1 MLPVL
6 SGGPGASP
14 AGIRLRR
21 RWMLPASLQAAVQD
35 DWQKQLEGFSL
46 EIVFLS
52 SSLTSEVGDPGRR
65 AELGSAR
72 GPYRIA
78 PGTHRHQTPS

>member
-14 AGIRLRR
+14 AGVRLRR

-52 SSLTSEVGDPGRR
+52 SS
-65 AELGSAR
+65 
-72 GPYRIA
+72 
-78 PGTHRHQTPS
+78 